1 MALTTGHPGSRRS
14 GNREASS
21 PEVPSKVYRGIA
33 RYYDRRVLAH
43 GATARGADWSSFI
56 TQEVRFAQLLKLC
69 DFSGPFSLN
78 DVGCGYGAL
87 ISYLA
92 KYHPETEIDYLGFDV
107 SPAMIRHA
115 MEVRWDLSNATAVV
129 ADACP
134 RVADYSVASGIFNVK
149 LDTPLDMWERCIART
164 LRDVRRSSRRGFAVN
179 FMAPSGSS
187 SPEMHYWT
195 VPKPWIAFCRKE
207 LQASVEVLADYGL
220 REFTLLVRPRE

>member
-1 MALTTGHPGSRRS
+1 
-14 GNREASS
+14 
-21 PEVPSKVYRGIA
+21 
-33 RYYDRRVLAH
+33 VLAH

-56 TQEVRFAQLLKLC
+56 TQEVRFAQLLNLC

-92 KYHPETEIDYLGFDV
+92 KYHPDKEIDYLGFDV
-107 SPAMIRHA
+107 SPEMIRHA
-115 MEVRWDLSNATAVV
+115 MEVRWDLSNATALV

-149 LDTPLDMWERCIART
+149 LDHPLDLWERCIART
-164 LRDVRRSSRRGFAVN
+164 LRDMHRASRRGFAVN

-187 SPEMHYWT
+187 SPGMHYWT
-195 VPKPWIAFCRKE
+195 MPKPWIAFCRNE
-207 LQASVEVLADYGL
+207 IQSSVEVLADYGL
-220 REFTLLVRPRE
+220 REFTLLVRPKG